1 MSLLHLIYIIAF
13 GSLSLWLLFKDV
25 KDIRKYFGTAFV
37 VSFLAYLGLSLITPS
52 PLGYTGLVLGLVG
65 LLGGGFVLNIFSNNK
80 ILFVVFL
87 GLALYGLWMMPSLPR
102 IPFLFSSNNS
112 TENVSSSD
120 LSQLDPNFELLV
132 EVKNG
137 HQIAELNKIIQKYNL
152 NYEAAFQVES
162 GNITDLDDYYAVN
175 IPNEQV
181 KNFDQIIRELQ
192 NSGLVDAIE
201 QNEIVSLA
209 KPIPTTIQSNPARPG
224 YGVNDPM
231 LEKVWGFDAMKMA
244 ELYKL
249 LADQKLKPAK
259 RAKIAILDTGV
270 DANHEDLSAN
280 YVSTRSEYDE
290 DAHSHGTHCAGIA
303 AAVSNNKKGIAS
315 FAPNNQFVQV
325 TSIQVFPRRGGTT
338 QRIIINGMILAAD
351 KGADV
356 LSMSLGGPSSDRAQS
371 AYKDA
376 VNYVNKKGG
385 IVIVAAGN
393 ESMDA
398 RRIVPASVDGVI
410 TVSAIDEKFNK
421 AGFSNDVSKI
431 AMGIAA
437 PGVNVYSSVPGSRY
451 DYMSGTS
458 MATPYVSGLVGL
470 MKSLK
475 PSLTTEEAF
484 AILNSTGVIT
494 QSGNSTGKLIQPAAA
509 VKRLMNK

>member
-303 AAVSNNKKGIAS
+303 AAVSNNKK
-315 FAPNNQFVQV
+315 
-325 TSIQVFPRRGGTT
+325 
-338 QRIIINGMILAAD
+338 
-351 KGADV
+351 
-356 LSMSLGGPSSDRAQS
+356 
-371 AYKDA
+371 
-376 VNYVNKKGG
+376 
-385 IVIVAAGN
+385 AG
-393 ESMDA
+393 
-398 RRIVPASVDGVI
+398 
-410 TVSAIDEKFNK
+410 
-421 AGFSNDVSKI
+421 
-431 AMGIAA
+431 
-437 PGVNVYSSVPGSRY
+437 
-451 DYMSGTS
+451 
-458 MATPYVSGLVGL
+458 
-470 MKSLK
+470 
-475 PSLTTEEAF
+475 
-484 AILNSTGVIT
+484 
-494 QSGNSTGKLIQPAAA
+494 
-509 VKRLMNK
+509 